1 MSQGQRQTFYDVLQV
16 DRRASQAVIQGAYR
30 ALLKTARTHPDL
42 GGKESD
48 AQAINE
54 AYDVL
59 SDPVARANYDR
70 TLPPEGRLHPALGF
84 QPPVVRTQYIL
95 ICPSCRKRN
104 LVDDPTQ
111 LERKK
116 CGSCGA
122 VLLPPRRMPM
132 ETDHA
137 RAFRLGIFLFDKGL
151 MDRSVREFESAV
163 RLQPKTAKYHYW
175 LGRGLYQMHQFP
187 RSRNAFQAAVTLSP
201 ERFHFQ
207 FWLGQINYAL
217 GRFHDAAESFTAA
230 QKIRPR
236 HGPTL
241 LRLASCYFHLGDY
254 RKAARVLEHAIAREP
269 TRLQLYT
276 VLGVVYLASRNRAAA
291 LTAFRHAEQI
301 SPGDATTRRYLN
313 LMHEE
318 ETSAG

>member
-1 MSQGQRQTFYDVLQV
+1 MNQGHHKTFYDVLQV
-16 DRRASQAVIQGAYR
+16 DRRASQAVIHGAYR
-30 ALLKTARTHPDL
+30 ALLKTARNHPDL
-42 GGKESD
+42 GGSEAD

-54 AYDVL
+54 AFGVL
-59 SDPVARANYDR
+59 SDPEARRDYDR
-70 TLPPEGRLHPALGF
+70 TLPPPHPALAF

-95 ICPSCRKRN
+95 ICPACRKRN
-104 LVDDPTQ
+104 QIDDASA

-116 CGSCGA
+116 CGACGA
-122 VLLPPRRMPM
+122 LLLPPRRMPM

-151 MDRSVREFESAV
+151 MERSVREFESAV

-175 LGRGLYQMHQFP
+175 LGRGLYQMHQLP
-187 RSRNAFQAAVTLSP
+187 RSRHAFQSAVTLSP

-217 GRFHDAAESFTAA
+217 GNFHDASLSFAAA
-230 QKIRPR
+230 QRARPR

-254 RKAARVLEHAIAREP
+254 RKAARVLEHAISREP

-276 VLGVVYLASRNRAAA
+276 VLGVVYLASRNRSAA
-291 LTAFRHAEQI
+291 LQAFRHAEQI

-313 LMHEE
+313 LMQ
-318 ETSAG
+318 TD